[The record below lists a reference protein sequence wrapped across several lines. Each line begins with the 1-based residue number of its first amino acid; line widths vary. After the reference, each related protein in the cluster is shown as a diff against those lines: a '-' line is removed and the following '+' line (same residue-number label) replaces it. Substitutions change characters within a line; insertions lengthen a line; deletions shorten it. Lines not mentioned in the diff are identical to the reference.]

1 MDAACRNRKR
11 AAAPMDVTV
20 NGTAR
25 QVGSEP
31 DATAVHL
38 VRETLGLTGTKLVC
52 GAGVCGACTVHVDG
66 VPKVACLTPAA
77 ALEGTS
83 VTTVEGLQGKHPV
96 QRAFAAHDALQCGYC
111 TPGFVMEAAAFVDRW
126 RAEHGDSSPS
136 RAEIA
141 AALAGHLCRCGAYE
155 GIYAAVAA
163 ACTGAHD
170 KDDAPPPRVEAMQKI
185 TGQARYTTDIHPD
198 GLLDGVI
205 IRSRHAHARVRSVS
219 GVDQLVDLLPADRTV
234 RYVGQPIA
242 AVAGETL
249 AAAEAAAERVQ
260 VDYEVL
266 PATVDL
272 GRAELPDSPVVYPTK
287 EERKQAP
294 TSSEGLALPAKW
306 NGNVRGPVQ
315 MNWRGTLAQ
324 KRIEQARDQGEDRR
338 LVEATYTAEPQ
349 AHTSLEPHAC
359 LASWDGDGD
368 LHLWVS
374 TQAIGL
380 VAERAA
386 ERFGLRPGQVHAS
399 AVHVGGGFGSKLTLT
414 SEIVA
419 AAELARMHAAPVRVV
434 LTRAEELTDGG
445 YRPGTRADIALLT
458 DEDGKLA
465 ALTLDVH
472 GDGGTSTGSG
482 VAALARFMYGH
493 APRRLRDYDIVT
505 HRAPA
510 TPFRG
515 PGGPPLA
522 WVLEQTVDE
531 TAHRRG
537 EDPIA
542 LRRRWDGNS
551 KRRALYDVAAALPMW
566 TGRPATGS
574 QTGRF
579 RRGVGVAA
587 ANWMYFLDPGTQVE
601 LTVEEGTVVARTATQ
616 DMGQGSR
623 SVIADVIAAELGLPA
638 DRVRVDI
645 GRTGTVHGPASGGSR
660 TATSI
665 APAARDAAV
674 RLRAALGSALAA
686 RAPARGTGGVV
697 EQLLADAEGLRVVG
711 KRPRDR
717 RGYVTPVRLGGVLIG
732 RGFTGAVH
740 VTEVEVDT
748 RLGRTRVTRVWGGI
762 AAGRIISPAGA
773 LSQCQGGVIQGIGY
787 ALYEERVTDP
797 LTGVVL
803 SDNLEDYRIPGI
815 GDIPEIDIHFHEEGF
830 DHVDG
835 GGVGLGEVSTMP
847 VAASVGNAVHAA
859 TGWRP
864 HHLPIRP
871 DRLLEGLRP

>member
-1 MDAACRNRKR
+1 
-11 AAAPMDVTV
+11 MDVTV
-20 NGTAR
+20 NGSAR
-25 QVGSEP
+25 QVGGEA
-31 DATAVHL
+31 DATAVQL
-38 VRETLGLTGTKLVC
+38 LRETLGLTGTKLVC

-66 VPKVACLTPAA
+66 VPTVACLTPAS

-83 VTTVEGLQGKHPV
+83 VTTVEGLQGKHAV

-111 TPGFVMEAAAFVDRW
+111 TPGFVMEASSFVDRR
-126 RAEHGDSSPS
+126 RAEHGDTAPS

-141 AALAGHLCRCGAYE
+141 SALAGHLCRCGAYE

-170 KDDAPPPRVEAMQKI
+170 TDDAPPPRVEAMAKI
-185 TGQARYTTDIHPD
+185 NGSALYTTDVHMD
-198 GLLDGVI
+198 GLLEGVLV
-205 IRSRHAHARVRSVS
+205 RSRHAHARVTSVT
-219 GVDQLVDLLPADRTV
+219 GGDRVVDLLPADRTV

-242 AVAGETL
+242 AVAAESL
-249 AAAEAAAERVQ
+249 PAAQAAAERIQ
-260 VDYEVL
+260 VAYEVL
-266 PATVDL
+266 PAVVDL
-272 GRAELPDSPVVYPTK
+272 HRAELPDSPVVYPTK
-287 EERKQAP
+287 QERKLAP
-294 TSSEGLALPAKW
+294 KSSEGLSIPARW
-306 NGNVRGPVQ
+306 HGNVRGPVS
-315 MNWRGTLAQ
+315 MNWRGGLAV
-324 KRIEQARDQGEDRR
+324 KRIEQAREQGEDR
-338 LVEATYTAEPQ
+338 LVEATFTVEPQ
-349 AHTSLEPHAC
+349 VHTPLEPHAC
-359 LASWDGDGD
+359 LASWDRRGE

-374 TQAIGL
+374 TQAVGV

-386 ERFGLRPGQVHAS
+386 ERFGLKPGQVHVS
-399 AVHVGGGFGSKLTLT
+399 AEHVGGGFGAKLTLT

-419 AAELARMHAAPVRVV
+419 AAELARRHAAPVRVV
-434 LTRAEELTDGG
+434 LGRAEELTDGG
-445 YRPGTRADIALLT
+445 YRPGARADIAMLA
-458 DEDGKLA
+458 DGDGKLA

-472 GDGGTSTGSG
+472 GDGGTSVGSG

-505 HRAPA
+505 HRPPA

-515 PGGPPLA
+515 PGGPPMA

-531 TAHRRG
+531 MAHRIG

-551 KRRALYDVAAALPMW
+551 KRRALYDLAAGLEMW
-566 TGRPATGS
+566 TGRPAAGS

-587 ANWMYFLDPGTQVE
+587 ANWMYFLDRGTQVE
-601 LTVEEGTVVARTATQ
+601 LTVEDGIVVARTTTQ

-623 SVIADVIAAELGLPA
+623 SVIADVIVAELGLPPG
-638 DRVRVDI
+638 RVRVDI

-660 TATSI
+660 TTASI
-665 APAARDAAV
+665 GPAARDAAV
-674 RLRAALGSALAA
+674 RLRAALTDKAT
-686 RAPARGTGGVV
+686 PRGTGGSL
-697 EQLLADAEGLRVVG
+697 EQRLADAEGLRVVG
-711 KRPRDR
+711 SRPRDR
-717 RGYVTPVRLGGVLIG
+717 RGYVTPVELDHLVVG
-732 RGFTGAVH
+732 RGFSGAVH

-762 AAGRIISPAGA
+762 AAGRIYSPPLAR
-773 LSQCQGGVIQGIGY
+773 SQCQGGVIQGIGY
-787 ALYEERVTDP
+787 ALYEERITDP

-815 GDIPEIDIHFHEEGF
+815 GDIPEIDIHFHEAGF
-830 DHVDG
+830 EHADG

-847 VAASVGNAVHAA
+847 VAAAIGNAVHAA

-864 HHLPIRP
+864 LHLPIRP